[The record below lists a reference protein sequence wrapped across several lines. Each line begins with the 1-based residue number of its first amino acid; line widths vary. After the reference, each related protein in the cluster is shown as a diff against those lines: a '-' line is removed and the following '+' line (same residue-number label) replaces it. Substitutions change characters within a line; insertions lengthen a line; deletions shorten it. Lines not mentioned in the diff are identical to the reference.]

1 MVTGNGRI
9 AFRGWKSG
17 YGNTVI
23 VEHANKYSTL
33 YGHLSR
39 FAKYGVGSKVGQ
51 GDVIGYV
58 GRTGLATA
66 PHLHYEFRLGGVH
79 RDPLS
84 IELPK
89 ADPLAARELSRFRA
103 TVSPL
108 FAQLDL
114 LDGRNRSLAAR

>member
-1 MVTGNGRI
+1 M
-9 AFRGWKSG
+9 
-17 YGNTVI
+17 
-23 VEHANKYSTL
+23 
-33 YGHLSR
+33 
-39 FAKYGVGSKVGQ
+39 
-51 GDVIGYV
+51 IGYV

-89 ADPLAARELSRFRA
+89 ADPLAARELSRLRA